1 MLEHTKSR
9 LLQCHHSWRQ
19 QASLGFNCV
28 THTHLPQETL
38 SAMKFGRE
46 MVPSFCAEQH
56 GVESLNVWCDAT
68 TKVSKERRCHGKS
81 CKHFPGLGVCMFLLV
96 LFNYRSAAML
106 EKHGGMPME
115 LSSEA
120 ETQRHHQKEPLQ
132 QLQECSS
139 TGVVITHKPPY
150 EATLLR

>member
-1 MLEHTKSR
+1 
-9 LLQCHHSWRQ
+9 
-19 QASLGFNCV
+19 
-28 THTHLPQETL
+28 
-38 SAMKFGRE
+38 
-46 MVPSFCAEQH
+46 
-56 GVESLNVWCDAT
+56 
-68 TKVSKERRCHGKS
+68 
-81 CKHFPGLGVCMFLLV
+81 MFLLV

-150 EATLLR
+150 EATLLRWGHYNSPSNEDTKNMKRSTVDSVDTSQGISIAGLLVGQLWTRAGWIPASLYHNSKYLKCTLKCPTLPSWSLCHKFCHVMIFP

>member
-1 MLEHTKSR
+1 MRAWYVKASG
-9 LLQCHHSWRQ
+9 LQPAPCARAYQISAAAVSPFLAA
-19 QASLGFNCV
+19 ASILAFNCV
-28 THTHLPQETL
+28 THTHPPQETH

-56 GVESLNVWCDAT
+56 GVESLNVWRDAT

-81 CKHFPGLGVCMFLLV
+81 CKHFPGLGVCMLLLV

-106 EKHGGMPME
+106 EKHGGMPMK

-120 ETQRHHQKEPLQ
+120 ETHRHHQKEQLQ
-132 QLQECSS
+132 QLQE
-139 TGVVITHKPPY
+139 
-150 EATLLR
+150 